1 MRSTKMRNLLV
12 VNEQF
17 LDEHNADIGHY
28 GQTLINP
35 GKKIHAV
42 AIFAVLHLNRYI

>member
-28 GQTLINP
+28 GQTLIN
-35 GKKIHAV
+35 GFLIRSRGE
-42 AIFAVLHLNRYI
+42 LRGLL